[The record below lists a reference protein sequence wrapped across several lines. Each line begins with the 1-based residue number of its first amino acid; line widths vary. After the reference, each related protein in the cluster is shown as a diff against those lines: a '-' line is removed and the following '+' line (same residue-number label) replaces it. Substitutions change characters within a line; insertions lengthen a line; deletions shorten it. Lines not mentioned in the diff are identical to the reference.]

1 VAGAAVTGALASG
14 AWAGALRFE
23 AAGVRYA
30 GALRLVDVDDDARVV
45 GAHAQARATRGWA
58 GVTAAIAARVGER
71 DTYTLD
77 ADVRLSGDATDA
89 AGQALLAAVRARLD
103 AAGGAA
109 ATPADDPAWR
119 RKLALR
125 AALAVG
131 VGVAAGLA
139 GAAWDRRRR
148 T

>member
-1 VAGAAVTGALASG
+1 VTGG
-14 AWAGALRFE
+14 PLRFE
-23 AAGVRYA
+23 ADGVPYA
-30 GALRLVDVDDDARVV
+30 GALRIVDVDEDAGVV

-58 GVTAAIAARVGER
+58 GVAAEVTAHSGG
-71 DTYTLD
+71 LD

-89 AGQALLAAVRARLD
+89 AGEALLAAVRERLG
-103 AAGGAA
+103 AGLS
-109 ATPADDPAWR
+109 PADDPVWR

-148 T
+148 G